1 MYGVELYAAVRLAVV
16 DEGLSHHEA
25 GRRFGI
31 DRRTVKKMLSYS
43 APPGYRRTKPVRRPK
58 LDGFTGIVDAILEA
72 DTDPEVPRKQRH
84 TAHRIFERLR
94 DEHGFTGGYTIVKDY
109 VRSRRQSTREAFVP
123 LHHPPGHAQV
133 DFGEAVV
140 EGGGRREKVAFFCL
154 ILPHSNVWFVKAYPR
169 ETTEAFL
176 DGHVSAFAFLGG
188 VPRSILYDNTTL
200 AVARILGDGTRRRT
214 QAFTH
219 LQSHYLF
226 RDRFGRPGKGN
237 DKGKVEALVKTARR
251 RFMVPIPKVHDL
263 SVLNERLLAR
273 CLERLDALE
282 AGGQAAA
289 LLADLDALRD
299 LPAVPFEACEHV
311 PGQISSTAL
320 VRYRLVDY
328 SAPAAHAHKKVM
340 VKGYVDRVEIA
351 LGAEIVARHRRSYVR
366 GDVVYDPLHYL
377 SLLEKKPGAL
387 DQAAPLRGWKLDPA
401 FDTLRRLLEA
411 RFGPRGILDAGDRAD
426 VREHFLGPV
435 MYLAAVDPLNA
446 HWSPY
451 LVYDGQQRLTTVS
464 LILEALARHLRD
476 DAAPDG
482 FEPAQIRNDYLL
494 NAYRKGDLQ
503 YRLLLKPGDSETL
516 LALIHDRPRPAS
528 PSPRILNAFAFFEK
542 RVKQLGPDVSA
553 LCAGLCKLRIVAFDL
568 KEGEDNPHRIFETM
582 NACGRDLSC
591 ADMVGNF
598 ILMPLDRERQERL
611 YADHLYPIEC
621 GFERHGG
628 EDHFDAFIRH
638 YLTLRTGEVPKQGE
652 EYAVFRTHAR
662 SRRVQE
668 AGPEKLAGDL
678 RTCADHY
685 RAIVLG
691 EEPDPELAQAFREL
705 ARLEMKPVFPFLL
718 HLYGDYA
725 GGRLSRHDLIT
736 LTRLVTA
743 YAMRRAVCGY
753 KPAALPPVFAKAPRA
768 IDPDR
773 YVESVRAHFLSLP
786 DGHAFP
792 SDDAFRAELTTRN
805 MYRFRHRDAVLERLE
820 NHGRKETVQLASY
833 TVDHIMPQ
841 GERQAETPAWRF
853 LTDRTPP
860 PYSARNT
867 LPSSPV
873 GYVPGA
879 LG

>member
-72 DTDPEVPRKQRH
+72 DTDPDVPRKQRH

-140 EGGGRREKVAFFCL
+140 EVGGRREKVAFFCL
-154 ILPHSNVWFVKAYPR
+154 ILPHSNLWFVKAYPR

-263 SVLNERLLAR
+263 SVLNERLMAR

-282 AGGQAAA
+282 AGDRATA
-289 LLADLDALRD
+289 LLGDLDALRD

-328 SAPAAHAHKKVM
+328 SAPTVHAHKKVM

-411 RFGPRGILDAGDRAD
+411 RFGPRGK
-426 VREHFLGPV
+426 REYIQVL
-435 MYLAAVDPLNA
+435 
-446 HWSPY
+446 
-451 LVYDGQQRLTTVS
+451 RLH
-464 LILEALARHLRD
+464 EDFPEPPGGGRGARRGE
-476 DAAPDG
+476 AAPD
-482 FEPAQIRNDYLL
+482 
-494 NAYRKGDLQ
+494 
-503 YRLLLKPGDSETL
+503 RL
-516 LALIHDRPRPAS
+516 R
-528 PSPRILNAFAFFEK
+528 
-542 RVKQLGPDVSA
+542 
-553 LCAGLCKLRIVAFDL
+553 C
-568 KEGEDNPHRIFETM
+568 
-582 NACGRDLSC
+582 
-591 ADMVGNF
+591 
-598 ILMPLDRERQERL
+598 
-611 YADHLYPIEC
+611 
-621 GFERHGG
+621 
-628 EDHFDAFIRH
+628 
-638 YLTLRTGEVPKQGE
+638 
-652 EYAVFRTHAR
+652 
-662 SRRVQE
+662 
-668 AGPEKLAGDL
+668 
-678 RTCADHY
+678 
-685 RAIVLG
+685 
-691 EEPDPELAQAFREL
+691 
-705 ARLEMKPVFPFLL
+705 
-718 HLYGDYA
+718 
-725 GGRLSRHDLIT
+725 
-736 LTRLVTA
+736 
-743 YAMRRAVCGY
+743 
-753 KPAALPPVFAKAPRA
+753 
-768 IDPDR
+768 
-773 YVESVRAHFLSLP
+773 
-786 DGHAFP
+786 
-792 SDDAFRAELTTRN
+792 
-805 MYRFRHRDAVLERLE
+805 
-820 NHGRKETVQLASY
+820 
-833 TVDHIMPQ
+833 
-841 GERQAETPAWRF
+841 RQAPVAGAHREA
-853 LTDRTPP
+853 
-860 PYSARNT
+860 ARA
-867 LPSSPV
+867 SR
-873 GYVPGA
+873 PGA
-879 LG
+879 LSAPAPALRRRHAERRLRHPAGRRGRPWLRPPASCSNIT